1 MKKIAYLFDSSS
13 GHQRDEKDKDIYVV
27 PCNIIYKKDGKDYKL
42 KENEEI
48 SQDQINQLLSEGV
61 QVKTAFCTPQ
71 VIKNKIEEL
80 LKEYDTIYYTPISNG
95 LSSNYDDMKMWVDE
109 LNKKEGKR
117 RVVMV
122 RSNAACYLADIV
134 MDRLKTLYKVTDK
147 GDNFD
152 KVQQRIDDEID
163 HRMYVGMLFVNNL
176 DALIRGGR
184 IKKFPGTLA
193 KIFNLKLVILMDKT
207 LNFLNKALTYDK
219 QIDIMV
225 NFFNDLTKQNHAPID
240 RVCFLEDGLASTHDL
255 YFNKLHLERRLR
267 DELNLAPDCKFIWS
281 VFPGVIKAH
290 TGLNAQAVIIRLKTN
305 DEI

>member
-1 MKKIAYLFDSSS
+1 
-13 GHQRDEKDKDIYVV
+13 
-27 PCNIIYKKDGKDYKL
+27 
-42 KENEEI
+42 
-48 SQDQINQLLSEGV
+48 
-61 QVKTAFCTPQ
+61 
-71 VIKNKIEEL
+71 
-80 LKEYDTIYYTPISNG
+80 
-95 LSSNYDDMKMWVDE
+95 
-109 LNKKEGKR
+109 
-117 RVVMV
+117 MV

-240 RVCFLEDGLASTHDL
+240 CVCFLEDGLASTHDL

-267 DELNLAPDCKFIWS
+267 DELNLAPYCKFI
-281 VFPGVIKAH
+281 
-290 TGLNAQAVIIRLKTN
+290 
-305 DEI
+305 

>member
-1 MKKIAYLFDSSS
+1 
-13 GHQRDEKDKDIYVV
+13 
-27 PCNIIYKKDGKDYKL
+27 
-42 KENEEI
+42 
-48 SQDQINQLLSEGV
+48 
-61 QVKTAFCTPQ
+61 
-71 VIKNKIEEL
+71 
-80 LKEYDTIYYTPISNG
+80 
-95 LSSNYDDMKMWVDE
+95 
-109 LNKKEGKR
+109 
-117 RVVMV
+117 MV

-134 MDRLKTLYKVTDK
+134 MDRVKTLYKVNAD
-147 GDNFD
+147 GSDNFD
-152 KVQQRIDDEID
+152 KVQQRIDDEIN

-267 DELNLAPDCKFIWS
+267 DELNLAPDCKFI
-281 VFPGVIKAH
+281 
-290 TGLNAQAVIIRLKTN
+290 
-305 DEI
+305 

>member
-13 GHQRDEKDKDIYVV
+13 GRQEDDKDKDIYVV

-48 SQDQINQLLSEGV
+48 SQEQINQLLSDGV

-71 VIKNKIEEL
+71 VIKDKIEAL
-80 LKEYDTIYYTPISNG
+80 LKDYETIYYTPISNG
-95 LSSNYDDMKMWVDE
+95 LSSNYDDMKMWVDD
-109 LNKKEGKR
+109 LNKQAGKR

-122 RSNAACYLADIV
+122 HSNAACYLADIV
-134 MDRLKTLYKVTDK
+134 MERIKTLYKVTDK

-152 KVQQRIDDEID
+152 EVQKRIDEEID
-163 HRMYVGMLFVNNL
+163 NRMYVGILFVNNL
-176 DALIRGGR
+176 DALIKGGR

-193 KIFNLKLVILMDKT
+193 KIFNLKLAILMDKT
-207 LNFLNKALTYDK
+207 LNFLNKSLTYDK

-225 NFFNDLTKQNHAPID
+225 NFFNDLTKKNHTPID
-240 RVCFLEDGLASTHDL
+240 RVCFIEDGLASTHDL
-255 YFNKLHLERRLR
+255 YFNKLNFERRLR
-267 DELNLAPDCKFIWS
+267 DELNLAPDCRFIFS

-290 TGLNAQAVIIRLKTN
+290 TGLNAIAAIVRLKTN

>member
-13 GHQRDEKDKDIYVV
+13 GRQGDEKDKDIYVV

-48 SQDQINQLLSEGV
+48 SQEQINQLLSDGI

-71 VIKNKIEEL
+71 IIKDKIEAL
-80 LKEYDTIYYTPISNG
+80 LKDYDMIYYTPISNG

-109 LNKKEGKR
+109 LNKKAGKR

-122 RSNAACYLADIV
+122 HSNAACYLADIV
-134 MDRLKTLYKVTDK
+134 MDRVKTLYKATDK

-152 KVQQRIDDEID
+152 LVQKRIDEEID
-163 HRMYVGMLFVNNL
+163 NRMYVGMLFVNNL
-176 DALIRGGR
+176 DALIKGGR

-207 LNFLNKALTYDK
+207 LNFLNKSLTYDK

-225 NFFNDLTKQNHAPID
+225 NFFNDLTKKNHSPID
-240 RVCFLEDGLASTHDL
+240 RLCFLEDGLASTHDL
-255 YFNKLHLERRLR
+255 YFNKLHLEQRLR
-267 DELNLAPDCKFIWS
+267 DELNLAPDCQFI
-281 VFPGVIKAH
+281 
-290 TGLNAQAVIIRLKTN
+290 
-305 DEI
+305 